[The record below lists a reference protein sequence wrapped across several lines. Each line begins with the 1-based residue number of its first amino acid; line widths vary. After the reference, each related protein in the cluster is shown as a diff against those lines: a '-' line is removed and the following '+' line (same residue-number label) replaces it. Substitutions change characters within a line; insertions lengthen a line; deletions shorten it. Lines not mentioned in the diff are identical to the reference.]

1 LYCAINQIIVR
12 RPENDR
18 SNEPITTRSKLGDQ
32 SCWRRRLV
40 YSSYMSTT
48 SPRRIFQ
55 PEFPFV

>member
-40 YSSYMSTT
+40 YSS
-48 SPRRIFQ
+48 
-55 PEFPFV
+55 